1 MNRLSYLFFF
11 FGLSCGIMAQ
21 DTLTRAPQDS
31 GRIRINKDPRV
42 DKLDQKYIESQNKK
56 IKGYRVQIHF
66 GAEKSKALQV
76 KSRFLTKYPD
86 VRAYD
91 PFDAPYFKIRVG
103 DFRTKLEAYKF
114 LQEIKDEFQGSF
126 IVTDEIEL
134 PEL

>member
-1 MNRLSYLFFF
+1 VIRLLFTFV
-11 FGLSCGIMAQ
+11 LAVSCFALEAQ
-21 DTLTRAPQDS
+21 DTAVKMPSDT
-31 GRIRINKDPRV
+31 GFVKINKDPRV
-42 DKLDQKYIESQNKK
+42 DKLESKYIESQNGKM
-56 IKGYRVQIHF
+56 KGYRVQIHF
-66 GAEKSKALQV
+66 GAEKAKALQV

-86 VRAYD
+86 MRAYD

-114 LQEIKDEFQGSF
+114 LQEIKEEFPSSF